1 MKKFGKRGIMLCLMT
16 LLALLSAGCVSSST
30 VEDLFTLPQP
40 PIEYTGLLQIT
51 EQLIADGYEYASPTG
66 GQNIQSM
73 QMEDL
78 DGDGKPEAIAFFRR
92 PNDEKP
98 LKIMVFS
105 EQDEVYSLLCTI
117 ESSGTAV
124 DRIDYEDMNDDGQ
137 LDLVVG
143 WKISTDVQTVAIYS
157 VGAEPTL
164 LVKSSYTR
172 YSIQDMDGNGIPSLL
187 VFRANSDGISMAEF
201 YGWRNDTMELAYRCS
216 LSSTMAELN
225 SGSIVHGKT
234 ENGNLA
240 VYVTG
245 INDQGMAVTDILVSQ
260 DNGTLTNAALSGV
273 TGRSNVVFPYRQL
286 NPQDINGDG
295 RIEIPAPVLEN
306 DADMKND
313 GVVHWMSYNSNG
325 KEKCVATTYH
335 CLTSGWYFHIPE
347 TWEGHLTTSVTE
359 SGLNE
364 NRVVMQLDGDPVLAI
379 YTITGENRENKALRG
394 NRVVLK
400 RQMVTIYAGELLEGA
415 ATWGVDEEFLRNEFN
430 LIVKSWMA

>member
-1 MKKFGKRGIMLCLMT
+1 MKTFLKKSGLLCL
-16 LLALLSAGCVSSST
+16 LLLLTCWSTGCVSSSA

-51 EQLIADGYEYASPTG
+51 DKLIADGYEYASPTG

-78 DGDGKPEAIAFFRR
+78 DGDGKPEAIAFFRK

-105 EQDEVYSLLCTI
+105 EQDDVYSLLCTI

-124 DRIDYEDMNDDGQ
+124 DRIDYEDMNDDGK

-143 WKISTDVQTVAIYS
+143 WKISTDVQTVAVYS
-157 VGAEPTL
+157 VGKEPTL
-164 LVKSSYTR
+164 LVRSSYTR
-172 YSIQDMDGNGIPSLL
+172 YSIQDMDDNGIPSLL
-187 VFRANSDGISMAEF
+187 VFRANSEGISMAEF
-201 YGWRNDTMELAYRCS
+201 YGWRKDAMELAYRCS
-216 LSSTMAELN
+216 LSSTMAELS

-234 ENGNLA
+234 ENGNQA

-245 INDQGMAVTDILVSQ
+245 VNEQGIAVTDILVSQ
-260 DNGTLTNAALSGV
+260 ENGALTNAALSGR
-273 TGRSNVVFPYRQL
+273 TGRSDIAFPYRQL
-286 NPQDINGDG
+286 SPQDINGDE
-295 RIEIPAPVLEN
+295 RVEIPAPVIEEGSN
-306 DADMKND
+306 KKND
-313 GVVHWMSYNSNG
+313 GIVQWMSYNSNG
-325 KEKCVATTYH
+325 KEKKVATTYH
-335 CLTSGWYFHIPE
+335 CLTSGWYFHVPE
-347 TWEGHLTTSVTE
+347 EWEEHLTTSVTE
-359 SGLNE
+359 SDLNE

-400 RQMVTIYAGELLEGA
+400 RQAATVYAGELLEGA
-415 ATWGVDEEFLRNEFN
+415 AAWGVDEELLRSEFN
-430 LIVKSWMA
+430 LIVKSWVA

>member
-1 MKKFGKRGIMLCLMT
+1 MKKRKKIGTLCLLV
-16 LLALLSAGCVSSST
+16 LLACLSTGCVSSSA

-51 EQLIADGYEYASPTG
+51 DQLIAGGYEYASPTG
-66 GQNIQSM
+66 GQNIQSV

-78 DGDGKPEAIAFFRR
+78 DGDGKPEAIAFFRK

-98 LKIMVFS
+98 LKIMVFTP
-105 EQDEVYSLLCTI
+105 QDEAYSLLCTI

-124 DRIDYEDMNDDGQ
+124 DRIDYEDMNNDGK

-143 WKISTDVQTVAIYS
+143 WKISTDVQTVAVYS
-157 VGAEPTL
+157 VGEEPIL

-172 YSIQDMDGNGIPSLL
+172 YSLQDMDGNGIPSLL

-225 SGSIVHGKT
+225 SGSIVHGNT
-234 ENGNLA
+234 ESGNLA

-245 INDQGMAVTDILVSQ
+245 INEQGMAMTDILVSQ
-260 DNGTLTNAALSGV
+260 DNGALTNAALSGR
-273 TGRSNVVFPYRQL
+273 TGLSNIVFPYRQL
-286 NPQDINGDG
+286 NPQDINGDECV
-295 RIEIPAPVLEN
+295 EIPAPVVESGE
-306 DADMKND
+306 DKKND
-313 GVVHWMSYNSNG
+313 GIIHWMSYNNSG
-325 KEKCVATTYH
+325 KGKIVGTTYH
-335 CLTSGWYFHIPE
+335 CLTSGWYFNIPE
-347 TWEGHLTTSVTE
+347 EWEQHLTISSTE
-359 SGLNE
+359 SGPNE
-364 NRVVMQLDGDPVLAI
+364 NQVVMRLDGQPVLAI

-400 RQMVTIYAGELLEGA
+400 RQMITVYAGELLEGA
-415 ATWGVDEEFLRNEFN
+415 AAWGVDEELLRSDFN
-430 LIVKSWMA
+430 LIVKSWTA